1 MRFVVFGDDARVGLL
16 EGETVLDLSRA
27 AQGEAGF
34 GSLLE
39 LIEAG
44 EAGLERA
51 RSAAER
57 ARVSGAVGTPLSKA
71 KLQAPWA
78 GQRLALAGSNNAD
91 HHAAAFTSMGTPLT
105 KEDAYANQRAKPPSA
120 FWAMARPV
128 MGPGAKIEIPARAR
142 GFFDYEGEA
151 AVVIGKRGKDIKA
164 NAAHEYIWGV
174 TLVNDWS
181 AREDVWP
188 PVPPNAL
195 ILAKN
200 FDCSKSI
207 GPTISVGEADI
218 NDMPVETLVN
228 GELRQ
233 SYSTRDMS
241 YGFAEILEFLSRDFT
256 FYPGDV
262 ISLGTGAGTGIDRTV
277 PMADGRWPTDKFLKP
292 GDTVEVRSPAVG
304 SLIGHVVPKST

>member
-1 MRFVVFGDDARVGLL
+1 MKFVVFGDDARVGVL
-16 EGETVLDLSRA
+16 EGETVVDLSRSVL
-27 AQGEAGF
+27 GEAGF

-57 ARVSGAVGTPLSKA
+57 ARASGGGTPLSEVR
-71 KLQAPWA
+71 LQAPWP

-91 HHAAAFTSMGTPLT
+91 HHAAAFTNMGTPLT
-105 KEDAYANQRAKPPSA
+105 KEQAYANQRAKPPSG
-120 FWAMARPV
+120 FWALARPV
-128 MGPGAKIEIPARAR
+128 MGPEAKIEIPARAR
-142 GFFDYEGEA
+142 GYFDYEGEG

-164 NAAHEYIWGV
+164 KDAHEYIWGV
-174 TLVNDWS
+174 TAVNDWS

-188 PVPPNAL
+188 PIPPNAL
-195 ILAKN
+195 IRAKN

-207 GPTISVGEADI
+207 GPAISVGEADI
-218 NDMPVETLVN
+218 TDMPIETLVN

-233 SYSTRDMS
+233 SYSTKDMS
-241 YGFAEILEFLSRDFT
+241 YGFAEVLEFLSEDFT

-262 ISLGTGAGTGIDRTV
+262 IALGTGAGTGIDQTV
-277 PMADGRWPTDKFLKP
+277 PGADGKWPTDKFLKP
-292 GDTVEVRSPAVG
+292 GDTVEVRSLSVG
-304 SLIGHVVPKST
+304 SLVNYVVQKSS